1 MQYEVI
7 PTPKF
12 EKDLKKLGKKNRGI
26 AEDIE
31 PVLEDMERGNF
42 KGDIIPMNL
51 RDNNNV
57 AIKIRIANAS
67 SQKGK
72 SGRV

>member
-7 PTPKF
+7 LTPKF

-26 AEDIE
+26 AEDLE

-72 SGRV
+72 SRRI